1 MFACYTSVKVAAS
14 SHSATDS
21 PKKVKV
27 QKHQKKLEL
36 GPTTN
41 ITETS
46 FLHILNPC
54 DHFGTNFIFDHFF
67 TYIHN
72 LDFFG
77 ESTTECEVQKHHQKS

>member
-1 MFACYTSVKVAAS
+1 MFVCYTSVKLAAS

-21 PKKVKV
+21 PKKV
-27 QKHQKKLEL
+27 QKHKKKLEL
-36 GPTTN
+36 SPTTN

-46 FLHILNPC
+46 FLHILDPL
-54 DHFGTNFIFDHFF
+54 DHFGTNFIFDNFF

-77 ESTTECEVQKHHQKS
+77 ESNTEWEVQKHHQKS